1 MSATSGSL
9 ARAEVA
15 AIGCV
20 VSECVRD
27 SQIRGEHWSQ
37 TREQHASAHI
47 GEKDAASCLSHRVI
61 RRMVHGVIRPVIH
74 EVIDGVDSCGWK
86 TASTVR

>member
-1 MSATSGSL
+1 MRATSGSL

-27 SQIRGEHWSQ
+27 SLIRGERWSQ

-47 GEKDAASCLSHRVI
+47 GEKDAASCRSHRVI
-61 RRMVHGVIRPVIH
+61 RPVIHEVIH